1 MNNLEAARIM
11 MSGSGGSNIAPKPD
25 PIIQNGTYLASD
37 DDLDGYSS
45 VEVDVDD
52 ANLGSVTF
60 VANGRYTPTEPL
72 DGWNEVEV
80 DISGAPTLGDK
91 YITQN
96 GTYEASADNYDGYY
110 RVRVNVPEGTY
121 IPLTATENT
130 TYTAPAG
137 TGYTPVT
144 VDVPTYYDEWQA
156 AIEQLEHMQECCGEV
171 VAALQ
176 KYDPD
181 FDPEDCEDIPPE
193 IDDVIA
199 GQIDEFRSKEGCN
212 VSVNGITC
220 NVSYAGIG
228 DAEYYALSYSNPHAI
243 PAPELSGVISVTT
256 FNWFG
261 EFVEG
266 TPGQA
271 VMHVGK
277 MEYNGNTYYFAIGS
291 QVNPWSYGSFAE
303 LGLRDIVFVRGQVDG
318 YLVTAYYANGQF
330 TVTSNVYILV

>member
-1 MNNLEAARIM
+1 MNGGLILNALSSRR
-11 MSGSGGSNIAPKPD
+11 GGSN
-25 PIIQNGTYLASD
+25 
-37 DDLDGYSS
+37 
-45 VEVDVDD
+45 
-52 ANLGSVTF
+52 LGNATF
-60 VANGRYTPTEPL
+60 TANGRYTPTAPL

-91 YITQN
+91 TIIQN

-110 RVRVNVPEGTY
+110 RVTVNVPSSTE
-121 IPLTATENT
+121 PLSVTENG

-156 AIEQLEHMQECCGEV
+156 AVEQLEHMQECCGEV

-181 FDPEDCEDIPPE
+181 FSPEDCEDIPPE

-199 GQIDEFRSKEGCN
+199 GQVDEFRQKEGCN
-212 VSVNGITC
+212 VDVNGITC

-228 DAEYYALSYSNPHAI
+228 DAVYYARTYDNPHAI
-243 PAPELSGVISVTT
+243 PAPELSGLISVSST
-256 FNWFG
+256 NWFG

-266 TPGQA
+266 TQGQA

-277 MEYNGNTYYFAIGS
+277 MEYNGNVYYFAIGS
-291 QVNPWSYGSFAE
+291 QINPWVYGSFAE
-303 LGLRDIVFVRGQVDG
+303 LGLRDIVFVRGQVDV
-318 YLVTAYYANGQF
+318 YQVTAYYANGQH
-330 TVTSNVYILV
+330 TTASQVQLLV